1 MKKILLTIG
10 YFILII
16 VSSVMIIRYAY
27 NAYLIHQYNRQN
39 YNVTSTPLTL
49 LNFTESYIVHY
60 NQGNIYYKQ
69 GNYEDAIRAYNIAL
83 ALRMPKK
90 KECDVRVNLALAML
104 GTIKDTYADL
114 SYAEETKQVLLAA
127 RDVLLQ
133 EECAKDDGEGHDKE
147 AQKLKEEIDKML
159 EQLQQQQQDQEG
171 GEDSD
176 QSNDNPNEDNSES
189 SDEQQ
194 TEEEKQQE
202 QAKKQREEMM
212 KNQLKEKQEKA
223 AAERDDELTYVNG
236 FDDDYNFLNTDPI
249 W

>member
-114 SYAEETKQVLLAA
+114 SYAEETKQVVTQGMHNLTTGSLSGAFRDCVVSAGAKTGSAQVGTDIANGVFVCYAPYEDPEIAVAIVIEKGGAGAALASTAVEIINAYFTASGDGGVTPENTLL
-127 RDVLLQ
+127 
-133 EECAKDDGEGHDKE
+133 K
-147 AQKLKEEIDKML
+147 
-159 EQLQQQQQDQEG
+159 
-171 GEDSD
+171 
-176 QSNDNPNEDNSES
+176 
-189 SDEQQ
+189 
-194 TEEEKQQE
+194 
-202 QAKKQREEMM
+202 
-212 KNQLKEKQEKA
+212 
-223 AAERDDELTYVNG
+223 
-236 FDDDYNFLNTDPI
+236 
-249 W
+249 